1 MPGWKSQLGYDSSDS
16 ETLNASDQVGAIL
29 KSELKEFSMTGALC
43 SAKSPISFVDGDV
56 TVGTDLIA
64 EVSHGFN
71 TGDKVQLTSSGT
83 LPAGLSLA
91 TDYYVILVDAD
102 SFKLAASES
111 DAYAGSPV
119 DITAA
124 AGGGTH
130 TMTHFPTERSALD
143 VSICTPLSIQ
153 SEGVYN
159 EDAAHSSGD
168 KGSHM
173 LAVRQDTLA
182 GSTDTDGDYMSL
194 KGNSKGEIYVIDTD
208 ANASLDAIEVDIA
221 AIEVE
226 LLDQGTTLDGIK
238 TDTAAMVVDLAA
250 IEVELLDQGTTL
262 DTIAGDTTSM
272 DGILTALS
280 KDEDSVHS
288 SGDQGVMGLAVRN
301 DTLASL
307 VDTDGDYA
315 PLQVNASGA
324 LYVTGDGEFTT
335 SDAALANTA
344 IANAANGVVNV
355 EESLVASALSNRKY
369 LFAQN
374 LGNKNVYIGG
384 AGVNSTN
391 GFEIP
396 AGAVIEMR
404 AGASVDVKI
413 IAVDASS
420 QDIRTLELS

>member
-226 LLDQGTTLDGIK
+226 LLDQGTTLD
-238 TDTAAMVVDLAA
+238 
-250 IEVELLDQGTTL
+250 
-262 DTIAGDTTSM
+262 TIAGDTTSM

-280 KDEDSVHS
+280 KAEDSVHA
-288 SGDQGVMGLAVRN
+288 SGDQGIMGLAVRN

-307 VDTDGDYA
+307 VDADGDYA

-384 AGVNSTN
+384 SGVTSAN

-396 AGAVIEMR
+396 PGSVIEMR

-420 QDIRTLELS
+420 QDMRTLELS